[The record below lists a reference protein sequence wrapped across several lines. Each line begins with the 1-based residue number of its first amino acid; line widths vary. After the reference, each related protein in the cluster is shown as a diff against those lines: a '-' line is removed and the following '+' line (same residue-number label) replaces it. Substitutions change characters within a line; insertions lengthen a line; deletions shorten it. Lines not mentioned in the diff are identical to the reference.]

1 MPQRL
6 TTIRIVGSSY
16 AKEEY
21 MKTPSKYRLQ
31 AREALKNLWAKSAL
45 ATLVFLFAILTPS
58 IIVIW
63 CTDGF
68 DAPNTS
74 PLWAWLA
81 IFSGFG
87 VVPFTYA
94 YCAAFLNHIRTKKAT
109 FLKDTWYLGTK
120 NYGRFLGAFM
130 LVYLISLAIGG
141 VMNIASTIL
150 EKHDSLLAIL
160 IVVAV
165 MLWLFVLMLQVMY
178 AYRMVPYLIHDDP
191 QLKVISALKQSN
203 EMMKGYKLLLFKI
216 DLSLVQWYIYA
227 MILTLIFVFV
237 GEAISSYCL
246 LIIGG
251 IMCFATLIGTFLFL
265 YPYINT
271 TSALF
276 YEDLKADKIS
286 DNILTQDN
294 N

>member
-1 MPQRL
+1 
-6 TTIRIVGSSY
+6 
-16 AKEEY
+16 
-21 MKTPSKYRLQ
+21 MKTPSMYRLQ
-31 AREALKNLWAKSAL
+31 AREALKNLWVKSAFE
-45 ATLVFLFAILTPS
+45 TLVFLLAILIPS
-58 IIVIW
+58 MIVVFY
-63 CTDGF
+63 TDGF
-68 DAPNTS
+68 KAANIS

-87 VVPFTYA
+87 VIPITFGYTVA
-94 YCAAFLNHIRTKKAT
+94 YLNHIRTKEAK
-109 FLKDTWYLGTK
+109 FLKDTWYFGTK

-141 VMNIASTIL
+141 IMNLASSIL

-160 IVVAV
+160 IVVVAI
-165 MLWLFVLMLQVMY
+165 LWLFVLMLQVMY
-178 AYRMVPYLIHDDP
+178 AYRIVPYLIHDDP

-251 IMCFATLIGTFLFL
+251 IMCFATLVGTFLFL
-265 YPYINT
+265 CPYIIT

-286 DNILTQDN
+286 DNILTEDN

>member
-1 MPQRL
+1 M
-6 TTIRIVGSSY
+6 
-16 AKEEY
+16 
-21 MKTPSKYRLQ
+21 
-31 AREALKNLWAKSAL
+31 
-45 ATLVFLFAILTPS
+45 
-58 IIVIW
+58 
-63 CTDGF
+63 
-68 DAPNTS
+68 
-74 PLWAWLA
+74 
-81 IFSGFG
+81 
-87 VVPFTYA
+87 VPG
-94 YCAAFLNHIRTKKAT
+94 NQ
-109 FLKDTWYLGTK
+109 

-216 DLSLVQWYIYA
+216 DLSLAQWYIYA

-237 GEAISSYCL
+237 GEAIASYGF
-246 LIIGG
+246 LIIAG
-251 IMCFATLIGTFLFL
+251 IMCVITIVGTFLFL

-286 DNILTQDN
+286 DNILTEDN

>member
-1 MPQRL
+1 
-6 TTIRIVGSSY
+6 
-16 AKEEY
+16 
-21 MKTPSKYRLQ
+21 MKITMKNPSMYRLQ
-31 AREALKNLWAKSAL
+31 AREALKNHWVKSAL
-45 ATLVFLFAILTPS
+45 ATLVFYFAILTPS
-58 IIVIW
+58 AIVVW
-63 CTDGF
+63 CTDGL

-81 IFSGFG
+81 IFSGLG
-87 VVPFTYA
+87 VVPITFGYA
-94 YCAAFLNHIRTKKAT
+94 VAYLNHIRTKEAT
-109 FLKDTWYLGTK
+109 FLKDTWYLGIK

-141 VMNIASTIL
+141 IMNLASSIL
-150 EKHDSLLAIL
+150 EKHDSLLVIL

-227 MILTLIFVFV
+227 MVLTLIFVFV
-237 GEAISSYCL
+237 GEAVSSYCL
-246 LIIGG
+246 LVIGG
-251 IMCFATLIGTFLFL
+251 ILCVITLVGTFLFL

-286 DNILTQDN
+286 DNIPTKDN

>member
-1 MPQRL
+1 
-6 TTIRIVGSSY
+6 
-16 AKEEY
+16 
-21 MKTPSKYRLQ
+21 MKKPSMYRLQ
-31 AREALKNLWAKSAL
+31 AREALKNHWVKSAL
-45 ATLVFLFAILTPS
+45 ATLVFYFAILTPS
-58 IIVIW
+58 AIVVW
-63 CTDGF
+63 CTDGL

-81 IFSGFG
+81 IFSGLG
-87 VVPFTYA
+87 VVPIAFGYA
-94 YCAAFLNHIRTKKAT
+94 VAYLNHIRTKEAT
-109 FLKDTWYLGTK
+109 FLKDTWYLGIK

-141 VMNIASTIL
+141 IMNLASSIL
-150 EKHDSLLAIL
+150 EKHDSLLATL
-160 IVVAV
+160 IVVV
-165 MLWLFVLMLQVMY
+165 VILWLCVLMLQVMY
-178 AYRMVPYLIHDDP
+178 AYRMVPYLIHENP
-191 QLKVISALKQSN
+191 QLKVINALKQSN

-216 DLSLVQWYIYA
+216 DMSLVQWYIYA
-227 MILTLIFVFV
+227 VILTLFFVFV
-237 GEAISSYCL
+237 GETVASYCL

-251 IMCFATLIGTFLFL
+251 IMCVITLVGTFLFL

-286 DNILTQDN
+286 DNIPTKDN

>member
-1 MPQRL
+1 
-6 TTIRIVGSSY
+6 
-16 AKEEY
+16 
-21 MKTPSKYRLQ
+21 MKTPSTYRLQ
-31 AREALKNLWAKSAL
+31 AREALKNHWVKSAL
-45 ATLVFLFAILTPS
+45 ATLVFYFAILTPS
-58 IIVIW
+58 VIVVW
-63 CTDGF
+63 CTDGL

-81 IFSGFG
+81 ILSGFG

-94 YCAAFLNHIRTKKAT
+94 YCVAFLNHIRTKEAT

-120 NYGRFLGAFM
+120 NYGRFLGAFI

-150 EKHDSLLAIL
+150 EKYDSLLAIL

-178 AYRMVPYLIHDDP
+178 AYRMVPYLLYDNP
-191 QLKVISALKQSN
+191 QLKVIDALKQSN
-203 EMMKGYKLLLFKI
+203 KMMKGHKHLLFRL
-216 DLSLVQWYIYA
+216 DLSLFQWYIYA
-227 MILTLIFVFV
+227 VIITISMVLV
-237 GEAISSYCL
+237 GEYISSYSL

-251 IMCFATLIGTFLFL
+251 VMCIAAVLGTLLFL
-265 YPYINT
+265 YPYLCT

-286 DNILTQDN
+286 DNILTEDN
-294 N
+294 D

>member
-1 MPQRL
+1 
-6 TTIRIVGSSY
+6 
-16 AKEEY
+16 
-21 MKTPSKYRLQ
+21 MKTPSMYRLQ
-31 AREALKNLWAKSAL
+31 AREALKNLWVKSAL

-58 IIVIW
+58 MIVVW
-63 CTDGF
+63 CTDGL
-68 DAPNTS
+68 DTPNTS
-74 PLWAWLA
+74 PLWAWLT

-94 YCAAFLNHIRTKKAT
+94 YCAAFLNHIRTKEST
-109 FLKDTWYLGTK
+109 FLKDTWHFGTK

-203 EMMKGYKLLLFKI
+203 EMMKDYKLLLFKI

-237 GEAISSYCL
+237 GEAIASYCF
-246 LIIGG
+246 LIIAG
-251 IMCFATLIGTFLFL
+251 IMCVITIVGTFLFL

-276 YEDLKADKIS
+276 YEDLKADKIG
-286 DNILTQDN
+286 DNILTEDKN
-294 N
+294 

>member
-1 MPQRL
+1 M
-6 TTIRIVGSSY
+6 
-16 AKEEY
+16 
-21 MKTPSKYRLQ
+21 YRLQ
-31 AREALKNLWAKSAL
+31 AREALKNHWVKSAL
-45 ATLVFLFAILTPS
+45 ATLVFLLAILTPS
-58 IIVIW
+58 MIVVW
-63 CTDGF
+63 FTDGLN
-68 DAPNTS
+68 APNAS
-74 PLWAWLA
+74 SLWAWLA

-94 YCAAFLNHIRTKKAT
+94 YCAAFLNHIRTKEST
-109 FLKDTWYLGTK
+109 FLKDTWYFGTK

-141 VMNIASTIL
+141 IMNLASSIL
-150 EKHDSLLAIL
+150 EKHDSLLVIL

-165 MLWLFVLMLQVMY
+165 MLWLFVLMLQIMY

-216 DLSLVQWYIYA
+216 DLSLVQWYIYT
-227 MILTLIFVFV
+227 MVLTLIFVFV

-251 IMCFATLIGTFLFL
+251 IMCFATLVGTFLFL

-286 DNILTQDN
+286 DNILTEDN